1 MFCDVEAKFNA
12 FDIGNMHP
20 IVTMSFLYKMGSD
33 LVNSYMEYPEIKEF
47 LKTKE
52 KFDVCIIEIFNAD
65 AMLVRLKKCCEI
77 LKLVINIALSGHSR
91 TI

>member
-1 MFCDVEAKFNA
+1 MMLFCHVEAKFNA

-33 LVNSYMEYPEIKEF
+33 LVNSYLEYPEIKDF

-65 AMLVRLKKCCEI
+65 AMLVRLKKSCEI
-77 LKLVINIALSGHSR
+77 SKLE
-91 TI
+91 